1 MISLIT
7 VSALSPTSPKI
18 ATVANKA
25 YANNREFVHWIQ
37 VKELTIYHYQNWN
50 EREKK
55 QQRLW
60 KEAKWICSKYQTSE
74 PVLSVI
80 WSSQPAVVQQN
91 AAELLHRLHWSNKL
105 RLKHEAE
112 VLGWQL
118 IAIPRERDN
127 FDCLRS
133 AEFETQRWLQIMVC
147 AEHAYEPTRVSSSI
161 ATGHWVL
168 MISLEAIWV
177 EQRYSEYLKHF
188 VSMDWMFPAVT
199 DKAIRI

>member
-25 YANNREFVHWIQ
+25 YAKNREFVHWIQ

-50 EREKK
+50 EREKR
-55 QQRLW
+55 QQRLG

-80 WSSQPAVVQQN
+80 WSSQPAVVQQH

-118 IAIPRERDN
+118 IAIPREREITSIVSEVQN
-127 FDCLRS
+127 LRLS
-133 AEFETQRWLQIMVC
+133 DDKLWYALNTHMNQPEWVVASQL
-147 AEHAYEPTRVSSSI
+147 
-161 ATGHWVL
+161 ATESW
-168 MISLEAIWV
+168 W
-177 EQRYSEYLKHF
+177 
-188 VSMDWMFPAVT
+188 FP
-199 DKAIRI
+199 